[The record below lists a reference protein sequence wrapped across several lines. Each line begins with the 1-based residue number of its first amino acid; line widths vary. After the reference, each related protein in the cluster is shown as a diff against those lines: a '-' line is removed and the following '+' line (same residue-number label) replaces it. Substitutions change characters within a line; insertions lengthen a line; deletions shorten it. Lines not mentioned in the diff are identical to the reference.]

1 MLKASKCG
9 KAPILLLLF
18 QFCDTM
24 DCSGYR
30 REFGSR
36 GGSCIMNF
44 FVLYYLG
51 FGVLVLCSL
60 LLAVLG
66 TCESFSVLGSGNWD
80 VRGSK

>member
-1 MLKASKCG
+1 
-9 KAPILLLLF
+9 
-18 QFCDTM
+18 
-24 DCSGYR
+24 
-30 REFGSR
+30 
-36 GGSCIMNF
+36 MNF

>member
-1 MLKASKCG
+1 
-9 KAPILLLLF
+9 
-18 QFCDTM
+18 
-24 DCSGYR
+24 
-30 REFGSR
+30 
-36 GGSCIMNF
+36 MNF

-66 TCESFSVLGSGNWD
+66 TCESFSFLGSGNWD